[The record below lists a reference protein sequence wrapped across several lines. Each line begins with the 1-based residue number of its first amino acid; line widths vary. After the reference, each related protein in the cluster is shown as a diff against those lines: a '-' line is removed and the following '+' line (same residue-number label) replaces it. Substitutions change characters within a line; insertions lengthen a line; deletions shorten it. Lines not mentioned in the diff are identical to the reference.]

1 MGSRFLIRIFPWLLS
16 ILLVGG
22 IYWMLENKMEKD
34 LEEAKLTLKQK
45 NIEELIMNLGKL
57 ELMHYKFK
65 DVLFYETL
73 EPYIEKK
80 YSISG
85 DEPIAIVQG
94 IAFAGID
101 FGKVSSEDFQIGTD
115 SVMTLVVPYPSQF
128 SYTLSDDIRII
139 TKSNI
144 EKELIIN
151 AIKEMVKSHDAEAI
165 QPLELE
171 IKEDHILMILEP
183 VLENLTNEDV
193 EIRFVKKD

>member
-45 NIEELIMNLGKL
+45 NVEELIMNLGKL

-65 DVLFYETL
+65 DVIFYETL

-80 YSISG
+80 YSIPG
-85 DEPIAIVQG
+85 DEPVAIVQG
-94 IAFAGID
+94 TAFAGID
-101 FGKVSSEDFQIGTD
+101 FTKVSPEDFQIGTD

-139 TKSNI
+139 TKSKI

-151 AIKEMVKSHDAEAI
+151 AISKMVKSHDAEAI

>member
-34 LEEAKLTLKQK
+34 LEEAKLSLKQK
-45 NIEELIMNLGKL
+45 NVEELIMGLGKL

-65 DVLFYETL
+65 EVLFYEAL

-94 IAFAGID
+94 TAFAGID
-101 FGKVSSEDFQIGTD
+101 FTKVNSEDFEIGTD

-139 TKSNI
+139 TKSKI
-144 EKELIIN
+144 EKELIEN
-151 AIKEMVKSHDAEAI
+151 AINEMVKSHDAEAI